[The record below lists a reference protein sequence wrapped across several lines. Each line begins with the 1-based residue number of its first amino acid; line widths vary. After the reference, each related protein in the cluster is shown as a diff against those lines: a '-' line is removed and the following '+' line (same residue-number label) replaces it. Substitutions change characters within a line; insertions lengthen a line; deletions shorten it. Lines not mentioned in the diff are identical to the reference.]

1 MKVCMLR
8 ARNKGKGKGLMDC
21 KSLGDRGIVSLGVL
35 EIKWKDLE
43 LVVDYGEIAVLGNDM
58 F

>member
-1 MKVCMLR
+1 ML
-8 ARNKGKGKGLMDC
+8 A
-21 KSLGDRGIVSLGVL
+21 LGVL